1 MKIHEYQAREL
12 FERYGIPV
20 NEGRL
25 VSSGPEARSASRAA
39 GWKQTVVKAQV
50 LAGGRGKAGGVKLA
64 RTPDEVEE
72 KARGILGLE
81 IKGYPVEKV
90 LVCDAVE
97 IAREIYLGMVLDRS
111 KQGIT
116 LMLTAEGGVEI
127 EELAASNPDAIHK
140 MTLYPHRALDES
152 ALDRFIAKALP
163 DDDQRSQA
171 LSTTK
176 ALFRL
181 FVETDASLAE
191 INPFALTPEGRLV
204 AIDGKVNFDDNA
216 LFRHPDIEALRNPE
230 EESADETEAREKNL
244 SFVSLDGQI
253 GCVVN
258 GAGLAMAT
266 LDLVKHYGGEPA
278 NFLDVG
284 GSSNPQKVADALGI
298 ILRNPKV
305 KAILINIFGGITRC
319 DDIANGLLMAREQLD
334 VNVPLVIR
342 LVGTNQKEGRRI
354 LEGAGLKAG
363 DDLDEAV
370 KSVIAAAGGA
380 A

>member
-111 KQGIT
+111 KHGVT

-140 MTLYPHRALDES
+140 MTLYPHRSLDES

-163 DDDQRSQA
+163 DDDQRSEDGRTRRDDRCTRRIGRH
-171 LSTTK
+171 LS
-176 ALFRL
+176 
-181 FVETDASLAE
+181 
-191 INPFALTPEGRLV
+191 
-204 AIDGKVNFDDNA
+204 NA
-216 LFRHPDIEALRNPE
+216 LRLGGHHP
-230 EESADETEAREKNL
+230 TG
-244 SFVSLDGQI
+244 SLGRTQL
-253 GCVVN
+253 CRL
-258 GAGLAMAT
+258 AG
-266 LDLVKHYGGEPA
+266 
-278 NFLDVG
+278 
-284 GSSNPQKVADALGI
+284 
-298 ILRNPKV
+298 
-305 KAILINIFGGITRC
+305 
-319 DDIANGLLMAREQLD
+319 
-334 VNVPLVIR
+334 
-342 LVGTNQKEGRRI
+342 
-354 LEGAGLKAG
+354 
-363 DDLDEAV
+363 
-370 KSVIAAAGGA
+370 
-380 A
+380 

>member
-12 FERYGIPV
+12 FKQYGIPV

-25 VSSGPEARSASRAA
+25 VSSGPEARSASGAA

-111 KQGIT
+111 KQGVT

-127 EELAASNPDAIHK
+127 EELAASSPEAIHK

-191 INPFALTPEGRLV
+191 INPFALTPEGRLL

-244 SFVSLDGQI
+244 SFVSLDGEI

-342 LVGTNQKEGRRI
+342 LVGTNQKEGRKI

>member
-12 FERYGIPV
+12 FKQYGIPV

-25 VSSGPEARSASRAA
+25 VSSGPEARSASGAA

-111 KQGIT
+111 KQGVT

-127 EELAASNPDAIHK
+127 EELAASSPEAIHK

-191 INPFALTPEGRLV
+191 INPFALTPEGRLL

-244 SFVSLDGQI
+244 SFVSLDGEI

-284 GSSNPQKVADALGI
+284 GSSNPRKVADALGI

>member
-12 FERYGIPV
+12 FKQYGIPV
-20 NEGRL
+20 NEGHL
-25 VSSGPEARSASRAA
+25 VSSGPEARSASGAA

-111 KQGIT
+111 KQGVT

-127 EELAASNPDAIHK
+127 EELAASSPDAIHK

-191 INPFALTPEGRLV
+191 INPFALTPEGRLL

-244 SFVSLDGQI
+244 SFVSLDGEI

-284 GSSNPQKVADALGI
+284 GSSNPRKVADALGI

-342 LVGTNQKEGRRI
+342 LVGTNQKEGRKI

>member
-25 VSSGPEARSASRAA
+25 VSSGPAARSASRAA

-72 KARGILGLE
+72 KARGILGLD

-111 KQGIT
+111 KQGVT

-127 EELAASNPDAIHK
+127 EELAASNPDAVHK
-140 MTLYPHRALDES
+140 MTLYPHRSLDES

-171 LSTTK
+171 LATTK

-216 LFRHPDIEALRNPE
+216 LFRHPDIEAMRNPE

>member
-111 KQGIT
+111 KQGVT

-216 LFRHPDIEALRNPE
+216 LFRHPDIEAMRNPE

>member
-111 KQGIT
+111 KHGVT

-140 MTLYPHRALDES
+140 MTLYPHRSLDES

-216 LFRHPDIEALRNPE
+216 LFRHPDIEAMRNPE

-244 SFVSLDGQI
+244 SFVSLDGEI

-354 LEGAGLKAG
+354 FEGAGLKAG

-380 A
+380 V

>member
-12 FERYGIPV
+12 FKQYGIPV

-25 VSSGPEARSASRAA
+25 VSSGPEARSASGAA

-111 KQGIT
+111 KQGVT

-127 EELAASNPDAIHK
+127 EELAASSPEAIHK

-191 INPFALTPEGRLV
+191 INPFALTPEGRLL

-244 SFVSLDGQI
+244 SFVSLDGEI

-284 GSSNPQKVADALGI
+284 GSSNPRKVADALGI

-342 LVGTNQKEGRRI
+342 LVGTNQKEGRKI

>member
-111 KQGIT
+111 KQGVT

-140 MTLYPHRALDES
+140 MTLYPHRSLDES

-216 LFRHPDIEALRNPE
+216 LFRHPDIEAMRNPE

-244 SFVSLDGQI
+244 SFVSLDGEI

>member
-12 FERYGIPV
+12 FKRYGIPV

-25 VSSGPEARSASRAA
+25 VSTASEARSVSRDA
-39 GWKQTVVKAQV
+39 GWKQAVVKAQV

-64 RTPDEVEE
+64 RTLDEVEE
-72 KARGILGLE
+72 KAAAILGLE

-111 KQGIT
+111 KQGVT

-127 EELAASNPDAIHK
+127 EELAASSPDAIHK

-191 INPFALTPEGRLV
+191 INPFALTPEGRLL

-244 SFVSLDGQI
+244 SFVSLDGEI

-284 GSSNPQKVADALGI
+284 GSSNPRKVADALGI

-380 A
+380 G

>member
-25 VSSGPEARSASRAA
+25 VSSGPEARSASGAA

-111 KQGIT
+111 KQGVT

-216 LFRHPDIEALRNPE
+216 LFRHPDIEAMRNPE

-244 SFVSLDGQI
+244 SFVSLDGEI

-284 GSSNPQKVADALGI
+284 GSSNPRKVADALGI

-342 LVGTNQKEGRRI
+342 LVGTNQKEGRKI

>member
-12 FERYGIPV
+12 FKQYGIPV

-25 VSSGPEARSASRAA
+25 VSTASEARSVSRDA
-39 GWKQTVVKAQV
+39 GWKQAVVKAQV

-64 RTPDEVEE
+64 RTLDEVEE
-72 KARGILGLE
+72 KAAAILGLE

-111 KQGIT
+111 KQGVT

-127 EELAASNPDAIHK
+127 EELAASSPEAIHK

-191 INPFALTPEGRLV
+191 INPFALTPEGRLL

-244 SFVSLDGQI
+244 SFVSLDGEI

-284 GSSNPQKVADALGI
+284 GSSNPRKVADALGI

-319 DDIANGLLMAREQLD
+319 DDIANGLLMAREQLN

>member
-25 VSSGPEARSASRAA
+25 VSSGPEARSASRDA

-111 KQGIT
+111 KQGVT

-216 LFRHPDIEALRNPE
+216 LFRHPDIEAMRNPE

-244 SFVSLDGQI
+244 SFVSLDGEI

>member
-25 VSSGPEARSASRAA
+25 VSSGPEARSASGAA

-111 KQGIT
+111 KQGVT

-127 EELAASNPDAIHK
+127 EELAASNPDAVHK

>member
-25 VSSGPEARSASRAA
+25 VSSGPEARSASRDA

-111 KQGIT
+111 KQGVT

-171 LSTTK
+171 LATTK

-216 LFRHPDIEALRNPE
+216 LFRHPDIEAMRNPE

-284 GSSNPQKVADALGI
+284 GSSNPRKVADALGI

>member
-111 KQGIT
+111 KQGVT

-230 EESADETEAREKNL
+230 EESTDETEAREKNL

-284 GSSNPQKVADALGI
+284 GSSNPRKVADALGI

>member
-111 KQGIT
+111 KHGVT

-140 MTLYPHRALDES
+140 MTLYPHRSLDES

-216 LFRHPDIEALRNPE
+216 LFRHPDIEAMRNPE

-244 SFVSLDGQI
+244 SFVSLDGEI

-380 A
+380 V

>member
-12 FERYGIPV
+12 FKRYGIPV

-25 VSSGPEARSASRAA
+25 VSSGPEARSASGAA

-111 KQGIT
+111 KQGVT

-127 EELAASNPDAIHK
+127 EELAASSPEAIHK

-191 INPFALTPEGRLV
+191 INPFALTPEGRLL

-244 SFVSLDGQI
+244 SFVSLDGEI

-266 LDLVKHYGGEPA
+266 LDLVKHYGGDPA

-284 GSSNPQKVADALGI
+284 GSSNPRKVADALGI

>member
-12 FERYGIPV
+12 FKRYGIPV

-111 KQGIT
+111 KQGVT

-191 INPFALTPEGRLV
+191 INPFALTPEGRLL

-244 SFVSLDGQI
+244 SFVSLDGEI

-298 ILRNPKV
+298 ILRSPKV

>member
-111 KQGIT
+111 KQGVT

-140 MTLYPHRALDES
+140 MTLYPHRSLDES

-171 LSTTK
+171 LATTK

-216 LFRHPDIEALRNPE
+216 LFRHPDIEAMRNPE

-244 SFVSLDGQI
+244 SFVSLDGEI

-380 A
+380 V

>member
-111 KQGIT
+111 KHGVT

-140 MTLYPHRALDES
+140 MTLYPHRSLDES

-216 LFRHPDIEALRNPE
+216 LFRHPDIEAMRNPE

-244 SFVSLDGQI
+244 SFVSLDGEI

-319 DDIANGLLMAREQLD
+319 DDIANGLLMARDQLD

-380 A
+380 V

>member
-12 FERYGIPV
+12 FKQYGIPV
-20 NEGRL
+20 NEGHL
-25 VSSGPEARSASRAA
+25 VSSGPEARSASGAA

-111 KQGIT
+111 KQGVT

-127 EELAASNPDAIHK
+127 EELAASSPDAIHK

-191 INPFALTPEGRLV
+191 INPFALTPEGRLL

-244 SFVSLDGQI
+244 SFVSLDGEI

-284 GSSNPQKVADALGI
+284 GSSNPRKVADALGI

>member
-111 KQGIT
+111 KQGVT

-216 LFRHPDIEALRNPE
+216 LFRHPDIEAMRNPE

-284 GSSNPQKVADALGI
+284 GSSNPRKVADALGI

>member
-25 VSSGPEARSASRAA
+25 VSSGPEARSASGAA

-111 KQGIT
+111 KQGVT

-216 LFRHPDIEALRNPE
+216 LFRHPDIEAMRNPE

-244 SFVSLDGQI
+244 SFVSLDGEI

-319 DDIANGLLMAREQLD
+319 DEIANGLLMAREQLD

>member
-163 DDDQRSQA
+163 DDGQRSQA

-370 KSVIAAAGGA
+370 KSVIAAAGGTA
-380 A
+380 

>member
-25 VSSGPEARSASRAA
+25 VSSGPEARSASGAA

-111 KQGIT
+111 KQGVT

-216 LFRHPDIEALRNPE
+216 LFRHPDIEAMRNPE

-244 SFVSLDGQI
+244 SFVSLDGEI

>member
-140 MTLYPHRALDES
+140 MTLYPHRALDEN

-244 SFVSLDGQI
+244 SFVSLDGEI

-370 KSVIAAAGGA
+370 KSVIAAAGGTA
-380 A
+380 

>member
-12 FERYGIPV
+12 FKRYGIPV

-111 KQGIT
+111 KQGVT

-191 INPFALTPEGRLV
+191 INPFALTPEGRLL

-216 LFRHPDIEALRNPE
+216 LFRHPDIDALRNPE

-244 SFVSLDGQI
+244 SFVSLDGEI

>member
-1 MKIHEYQAREL
+1 MKIHEYQARKL

-25 VSSGPEARSASRAA
+25 VSSGPEARSASRDA

-111 KQGIT
+111 KQGVT

-216 LFRHPDIEALRNPE
+216 LFRHPDIEAMRNPE

-244 SFVSLDGQI
+244 SFVSLDGEI